1 MKQKLMKKML
11 MLRRMNNI
19 LKIKR
24 NFLANRI
31 LKKMMN
37 IKNLTRKMKKN
48 SNLMQFWKGFFLK
61 GQIIQCTILLT
72 FMKI

>member
-1 MKQKLMKKML
+1 ML

-19 LKIKR
+19 LKFKR

-37 IKNLTRKMKKN
+37 IKNLTRMKIN
-48 SNLMQFWKGFFLK
+48 NNLMQFWKGFFLK